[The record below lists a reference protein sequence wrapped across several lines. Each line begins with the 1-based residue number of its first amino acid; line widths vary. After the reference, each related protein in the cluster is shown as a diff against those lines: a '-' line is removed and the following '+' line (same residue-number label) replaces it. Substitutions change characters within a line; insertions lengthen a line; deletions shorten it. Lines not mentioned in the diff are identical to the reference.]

1 MSRQQKRDSLKNTFP
16 FPNDIF
22 MLGLCPGEL
31 AVYAYLRRCENRKTH
46 QCWPSYKT
54 IGKAVGMSENTV
66 AKHVGSLESRGLIR
80 TEPTTVTTKAGKK
93 RNGNLMYT
101 ILPIQDVIDRLIQR
115 KLDELELATMRA
127 KYADRLYQA

>member
-1 MSRQQKRDSLKNTFP
+1 MSRQQNNPYKNTFP

-54 IGKAVGMSENTV
+54 IGQAVGMSENTV
-66 AKHVGSLESRGLIR
+66 SKYIGKLVEKGLISA
-80 TEPTTVTTKAGKK
+80 ENPSVITKDGKK
-93 RNGNLMYT
+93 RNGNLLYT
-101 ILPIQDVIDRLIQR
+101 ILPIEDVIDRCIRR
-115 KLDELELATMRA
+115 KLDVLELATMRT
-127 KYADRLYQA
+127 KYAERLCQV

>member
-1 MSRQQKRDSLKNTFP
+1 MSRQQEHDSLKNTFP

-66 AKHVGSLESRGLIR
+66 AKYTASLEHKGLIR

-127 KYADRLYQA
+127 KYAECLCQA

>member
-1 MSRQQKRDSLKNTFP
+1 MSRRQNYDPLKNTFP

-54 IGKAVGMSENTV
+54 IGKAVSMSENTV
-66 AKHVGSLESRGLIR
+66 SKYIGALVDKGLISAEY
-80 TEPTTVTTKAGKK
+80 TSVITKGGKK
-93 RNGNLMYT
+93 RNGNLLYT
-101 ILPIQDVIDRLIQR
+101 ILPVEEVIDRCIQR

-127 KYADRLYQA
+127 KYADRLRQA

>member
-1 MSRQQKRDSLKNTFP
+1 MSRQQEHDSLKNTFP

-46 QCWPSYKT
+46 RCWPSYKT
-54 IGKAVGMSENTV
+54 IGKAVSMSENTV
-66 AKHVGSLESRGLIR
+66 SKYIGKLVDKGLISAEYTSVITR
-80 TEPTTVTTKAGKK
+80 DGKK
-93 RNGNLMYT
+93 RNGNLLYT
-101 ILPIQDVIDRLIQR
+101 ILPIEDVIDRCIQR

-127 KYADRLYQA
+127 KYAERLCQT

>member
-1 MSRQQKRDSLKNTFP
+1 MSRQQEHDSLKNTFP

-54 IGKAVGMSENTV
+54 IGKAVGTSENTV
-66 AKHVGSLESRGLIR
+66 AKYTASLEHKGLIR

-115 KLDELELATMRA
+115 KLDELELATMRV
-127 KYADRLYQA
+127 KYAECLCQA

>member
-1 MSRQQKRDSLKNTFP
+1 MSRQQNDFLKNTFP
-16 FPNDIF
+16 FPTDIF

-66 AKHVGSLESRGLIR
+66 SKYIGELADKGLIR
-80 TEPTTVTTKAGKK
+80 ADYTSVITKDGKK

-101 ILPIQDVIDRLIQR
+101 ILPIEDVIDRCIQR
-115 KLDELELATMRA
+115 KLDELEQATMRA
-127 KYADRLYQA
+127 KYEERLRQA